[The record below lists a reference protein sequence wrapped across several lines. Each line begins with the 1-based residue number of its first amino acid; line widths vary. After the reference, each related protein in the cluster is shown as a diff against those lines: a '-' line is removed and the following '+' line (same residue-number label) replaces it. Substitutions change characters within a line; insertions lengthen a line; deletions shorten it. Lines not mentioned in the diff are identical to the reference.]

1 MKTRYKFL
9 IGLGIIILGIKGL
22 NYYNYNNYKAKQ
34 KMRIELFFHYNYNN
48 IDSLTFTKTKKNP
61 MGTLVF
67 SGYFNDDKENDFTAD
82 VMPYQKE
89 FEGNITINGTF
100 DTENAKFEN
109 EKTYS
114 VSEIEKIQ
122 QKEHPEKE

>member
-1 MKTRYKFL
+1 
-9 IGLGIIILGIKGL
+9 
-22 NYYNYNNYKAKQ
+22 
-34 KMRIELFFHYNYNN
+34 
-48 IDSLTFTKTKKNP
+48 